1 MALESIRESTG
12 DVEQGQLDKIDTLIA
27 MISRYAA
34 LTKAPEMLD
43 RIYPPTEMALRH
55 IRMTLYGAALSL
67 ISEISEELP

>member
-12 DVEQGQLDKIDTLIA
+12 DVEQRQLDKIDSLLA
-27 MISRYAA
+27 LISRYAA

-43 RIYPPTEMALRH
+43 RIYPPTEMALRN
-55 IRMTLYGAALSL
+55 IRMALYGAALTL